1 MVNDGST
8 RLEDR
13 LGAVA
18 DLELVIRSRA
28 LQDHVMVVRV
38 APTLRGRRLATLHLY
53 TGTLCV
59 VRLQVTCSVPTRT
72 LTLLR

>member
-1 MVNDGST
+1 MENVVNDGST

-28 LQDHVMVVRV
+28 LQDDVMVVRV
-38 APTLRGRRLATLHLY
+38 APGGVAGDRELPAPPHWELSVSSDRR
-53 TGTLCV
+53 
-59 VRLQVTCSVPTRT
+59 
-72 LTLLR
+72 